1 MMAMSKSRGYS
12 HNLVKLIEGADQQS
26 IGVQLGRMCIE
37 NDIPV
42 REIATAL
49 NVSRMTVYHWFA
61 GRFTPRQEYVTRI
74 EQLLEDRRRSA
85 V

>member
-1 MMAMSKSRGYS
+1 MNKSRGYS

>member
-1 MMAMSKSRGYS
+1 
-12 HNLVKLIEGADQQS
+12 
-26 IGVQLGRMCIE
+26 MCIE

>member
-12 HNLVKLIEGADQQS
+12 HNLVKLVEHADQNM

-37 NDIPV
+37 NDISV
-42 REIATAL
+42 RDIADEL
-49 NVSRMTVYHWFA
+49 KVSRMTVYHWFA
-61 GRFTPRQEYVTRI
+61 GRFAPRQEYVTRI
-74 EQLLEDRRRSA
+74 QRLLEERRATA

>member
-1 MMAMSKSRGYS
+1 MAMNKSRGYS
-12 HNLVKLIEGADQQS
+12 HNLVKLIEGANQQL

>member
-12 HNLVKLIEGADQQS
+12 HNLVKLIEGADPQL

-42 REIATAL
+42 GEIATSL

>member
-12 HNLVKLIEGADQQS
+12 HNLVKLVEQGDQNS

-37 NDIPV
+37 NDISV
-42 REIATAL
+42 RAVADAL

-74 EQLLEDRRRSA
+74 ERLLEERRATA

>member
-12 HNLVKLIEGADQQS
+12 HNLVKLIEGADPQL

>member
-1 MMAMSKSRGYS
+1 MAMNKSRGYS
-12 HNLVKLIEGADQQS
+12 HNLVKLIEGADPQL

>member
-12 HNLVKLIEGADQQS
+12 HNLVKLIEGADPQL

-42 REIATAL
+42 REIATSL